1 MKLLDIVVEGFSWN
15 FQSKFQDRI
24 VRKIIPKQLGLP
36 PSRKGIRRSKKS
48 LLLLE
53 GDFHGSPFALMP
65 SAHVIQ
71 THAFRACH
79 PNTRNQRERAFR
91 GQIELSGSWEGI
103 PNTLLRI
110 NKTRRQKWEKKKK
123 NTVPSFIQAQPW
135 RGRHGLTKENATQK
149 TLPSTATFPQL
160 GPNRNFVPNHLLK
173 PPKTENKKCSSIVFC
188 TKKPSLQKPF
198 HARKPPLPVEEP
210 NSRPPLQAPHTD
222 QQPSREQSWLP
233 KSH

>member
-1 MKLLDIVVEGFSWN
+1 MS
-15 FQSKFQDRI
+15 SK
-24 VRKIIPKQLGLP
+24 
-36 PSRKGIRRSKKS
+36 
-48 LLLLE
+48 
-53 GDFHGSPFALMP
+53 HTP

-71 THAFRACH
+71 THAI
-79 PNTRNQRERAFR
+79 NGN
-91 GQIELSGSWEGI
+91 ELSGAKSNFRGVGKEYQ
-103 PNTLLRI
+103 
-110 NKTRRQKWEKKKK
+110 TRSYASTKPEDKSEKKKK

-198 HARKPPLPVEEP
+198 HAPKPPLPVEEP

>member
-110 NKTRRQKWEKKKK
+110 NKTRRQK
-123 NTVPSFIQAQPW
+123 
-135 RGRHGLTKENATQK
+135 
-149 TLPSTATFPQL
+149 
-160 GPNRNFVPNHLLK
+160 
-173 PPKTENKKCSSIVFC
+173 
-188 TKKPSLQKPF
+188 
-198 HARKPPLPVEEP
+198 
-210 NSRPPLQAPHTD
+210 
-222 QQPSREQSWLP
+222 
-233 KSH
+233 